1 MEIDDILKY
10 GAIAALSYA
19 GLIVAIYLV
28 ASWRIPKMIKKLLKR
43 GRDDKKR

>member
-10 GAIAALSYA
+10 GALAALSYA

-28 ASWRIPKMIKKLLKR
+28 ASWRIPKAIKRLLQ
-43 GRDDKKR
+43 RDKNE